1 MIINKISVLIRL
13 YNSIDFLEE
22 SLKSVLDQTYA
33 NWEVLIGVNG
43 RGPTGGNVVISA
55 LEIANRLAKGDSR
68 IRVMNIPDAKGE
80 AEAMNAL
87 VKEAVSDWVAILDVD
102 DKWYPEKLMEQVL
115 CIRSL
120 ILTPDVIGTQSE
132 YIGDMRGSPNV
143 PNGYID
149 VNYFKIENP
158 IINSSVLIRKE
169 LLHYTD
175 LYNLDDYDL
184 WCRLA
189 LNKKVFYNINTV
201 LTYHRVHKN
210 SYYNSSRTQDPDAL
224 RRHHFYNS
232 PQN

>member
-1 MIINKISVLIRL
+1 MIISKISVLIRL
-13 YNSIDFLEE
+13 YNGIEYLEE

-43 RGPTGGNVVISA
+43 HGPTGGQILISA
-55 LEIANRLAKGDSR
+55 LEVTNRLAKGDSR
-68 IRVMNIPDAKGE
+68 IRVINLPDARGG

-87 VKEAVSDWVAILDVD
+87 VKESVSDWVAILDVD

-120 ILTPDVIGTQSE
+120 MLTPDVIGTQCE
-132 YIGDMRGSPNV
+132 YIGDMRGSPKV
-143 PNGYID
+143 PSGYID

-158 IINSSVLIRKE
+158 IINSSVLIRKN

-189 LNKKVFYNINTV
+189 LEKCVFYNINSV
-201 LTYHRVHKN
+201 LTYHRVHKD
-210 SYYNSSRTQDPDAL
+210 SYYNSSCKQDPAAL
-224 RRHHFYNS
+224 RRHHFS
-232 PQN
+232 E